1 MVMVI
6 LILAFRLST
15 LLLLAGGRVVV
26 AAEPDASPPG
36 TEAEALMRL
45 KASFKDPTNALEA
58 WSPLSPPAP
67 CNASRPWPGVQCYK
81 GSLIGLR
88 LVHLNLSGPFDF
100 AALANLPGLH
110 SINLRRNAFAGPL
123 PASLAT
129 VRSLR
134 ALYLSHNAFT
144 GPIPG
149 DMFANMRWL
158 KKLYLDNN
166 DLSGAL
172 PAASIAGAPRLLE
185 LHLDHNQIEGTVPEQ
200 LPASL
205 RLFNVSHNRLTGVLP
220 RAVAARF
227 NESGFAGNPALC
239 GAPGS
244 DAKAC
249 APLGSAVVAPAPSS
263 MPPMTAADYFAVE
276 EETSIV
282 VVIGIILLVIALVSG
297 AMVLMLQQDE
307 QRNSAPPAAYYDAP
321 AASGGIPPK
330 PAVTAAP
337 RTSGVGME
345 RGGSSH
351 GASTSQGQ
359 GSARGGVGGKRM
371 DEFVLMNKSS
381 GEFGLQ
387 DMMKASAEVLGNG
400 TLGSAYKA
408 AMRNG
413 ITVAVKR
420 MRDMNRVGREEFEN
434 HLRVLGE
441 LHHPNVLAP
450 LGYHYRKEEKLI
462 VSEIMPR
469 GSLLYVLHGDQSPNR
484 VVLDWPARLRIALG
498 VARGMAY
505 LHEKLNMPTM
515 RFVSM
520 DDADFDVPPPPPP
533 HGNLKSGNILLDA
546 NLEPHIV
553 DYGFFPL
560 VNAPQAPQAMFAF
573 RSPEAVAAL
582 QQQQRVPVSARSDV
596 YCFGVV
602 LLELITGRF
611 PSQYLLNAR
620 GGTDVVHWA
629 AAAVTDSKEHELID
643 PVIVRA
649 GGGSAVQLVRIAVEC
664 TDPAPESRPNM
675 EEVARM
681 VEEVASASGAS

>member
-15 LLLLAGGRVVV
+15 LLLLLLAGSRVVV
-26 AAEPDASPPG
+26 VAEPDASPPG
-36 TEAEALMRL
+36 TEAAALLRL

-58 WSPLSPPAP
+58 WSPLLPPAP
-67 CNASRPWPGVQCYK
+67 CNAARPWPGVQCYK

-88 LVHLNLSGPFDF
+88 LVHLNLSGAFDF

-110 SINLRRNAFAGPL
+110 SINLRRNAFAGPI

-149 DMFANMRWL
+149 DVFANMRWL

-166 DLSGAL
+166 DLSGPL
-172 PAASIAGAPRLLE
+172 PAAAIAGAPRLIE
-185 LHLDHNQIEGTVPEQ
+185 LHLDHNKIEGAVPEL
-200 LPASL
+200 LPKSL

-220 RAVAARF
+220 RSVATRF
-227 NESGFAGNPALC
+227 NESAFAGNPTLC

-249 APLGSAVVAPAPSS
+249 APVAAPVAAPAPS
-263 MPPMTAADYFAVE
+263 
-276 EETSIV
+276 
-282 VVIGIILLVIALVSG
+282 
-297 AMVLMLQQDE
+297 
-307 QRNSAPPAAYYDAP
+307 
-321 AASGGIPPK
+321 
-330 PAVTAAP
+330 
-337 RTSGVGME
+337 
-345 RGGSSH
+345 RGGSS
-351 GASTSQGQ
+351 SQ
-359 GSARGGVGGKRM
+359 GSARGGAGGKRM
-371 DEFVLMNKSS
+371 DEFVLMSKSS

-420 MRDMNRVGREEFEN
+420 MRDMNRVGRQEFEN

-441 LHHPNVLAP
+441 LRHPNVLAP

-462 VSEIMPR
+462 VSELMPR

-484 VVLDWPARLRIALG
+484 VVLDWLTRLRIALG
-498 VARGMAY
+498 AARGMAY
-505 LHEKLNMPTM
+505 L
-515 RFVSM
+515 
-520 DDADFDVPPPPPP
+520 
-533 HGNLKSGNILLDA
+533 
-546 NLEPHIV
+546 PHIA

-560 VNAPQAPQAMFAF
+560 VNTPQAPQALFAF

-629 AAAVTDSKEHELID
+629 AAAVTEGSEHEVID
-643 PVIVRA
+643 PVIAAA
-649 GGGSAVQLVRIAVEC
+649 GGGSVVQLVRIAVEC

-675 EEVARM
+675 AEVARM